1 MAMDSPAAPAADLP
15 DADGLH
21 FSARGKLLISGE
33 YLVAHGGLALALP
46 VRFGQRLSVYATD
59 PLESKELAWESRR
72 EDGSAWMSA
81 RLSGKDFALLSCS
94 AVDVNEQP
102 DPRPGERLVQLLNLC
117 RDLQPDFLASGPNL
131 RTVTECDFPRNW
143 GLGTSST
150 LVSLLAQWSGADP
163 FALQKAVFGG
173 SGYDVA
179 CATASGPILYKLVNG
194 QPRWENVAFNPP
206 FSEQLYFV
214 HLGKKQ
220 DSRFSLAAFE
230 SRGINPVP
238 WLNTLVHL
246 TMQLRFAE
254 TLSDFSEHLRKHEE
268 VIAALTGFSPVQA
281 QHFADFHGTVK
292 SLGAWGGDFVLAA
305 SSLPEPELR
314 SYFANRGFSTV
325 LAWRDMM

>member
-1 MAMDSPAAPAADLP
+1 MARNSPDAAPADSANG
-15 DADGLH
+15 AGQF

-46 VRFGQRLSVYATD
+46 VKFGQRLSVYAAN
-59 PLESKELAWESRR
+59 PGEGPELEWESRR
-72 EDGSAWMSA
+72 EDGSSWMSA
-81 RLSGKDFALLSCS
+81 RLSLRDFSLLSCS

-102 DPRPGERLVQLLNLC
+102 DQKAAERLVQLLGLC
-117 RDLQPDFLASGPNL
+117 RQSQPGFLAAAPGIRAL
-131 RTVTECDFPRNW
+131 TECDFPRNW

-194 QPRWENVAFNPP
+194 QPRWESVAFNPP
-206 FSEQLYFV
+206 FSAQLYFV

-230 SRGINPVP
+230 SRGINPAP

-281 QHFADFHGTVK
+281 LHFADFPGTVK

-314 SYFANRGFSTV
+314 HYFATRGFSTV
-325 LAWRDMM
+325 LAWRDMV